1 METERA
7 HLEEVQEQA
16 EVWVEAAAEAECL
29 PAEALAEAGAETG
42 PARAREEIVS
52 AQAAEQK
59 QLMGQEF
66 LAILSIV
73 LNVEQKWFGGD
84 SCKRNC

>member
-1 METERA
+1 METEQA
-7 HLEEVQEQA
+7 LLEEVRGEA
-16 EVWVEAAAEAECL
+16 EVWVEVSAEAEW
-29 PAEALAEAGAETG
+29 AETG
-42 PARAREEIVS
+42 PAQAREEIVS
-52 AQAAEQK
+52 AQTAEQK